1 MSFESL
7 ITERGVEFNIFK
19 EVDAE
24 GQKTVSPDNADE
36 LSRQAKDF
44 IHFARHPYTKSNYPT
59 TYSLNRI
66 TMNGDGEVV
75 FADGRHTSD
84 RKYADYYRKLLEM
97 SKNPDNPL
105 ATFPALIAMELD
117 IPDYDTDKNN
127 AKIVGKR
134 TSKLLNTLISDLKKG
149 LKRDKLT
156 YEVTWPSGAKRAFL
170 KGKSA
175 DDFSSAKVSRIVK
188 QGQDVTVYVTTVK
201 DNGQRKVTAMK
212 LQGNISVDT
221 YANVWRIVAEKTKP

>member
-66 TMNGDGEVV
+66 TMK
-75 FADGRHTSD
+75 D
-84 RKYADYYRKLLEM
+84 RKSTR
-97 SKNPDNPL
+97 
-105 ATFPALIAMELD
+105 
-117 IPDYDTDKNN
+117 
-127 AKIVGKR
+127 
-134 TSKLLNTLISDLKKG
+134 LN
-149 LKRDKLT
+149 
-156 YEVTWPSGAKRAFL
+156 
-170 KGKSA
+170 
-175 DDFSSAKVSRIVK
+175 SSHR
-188 QGQDVTVYVTTVK
+188 
-201 DNGQRKVTAMK
+201 
-212 LQGNISVDT
+212 
-221 YANVWRIVAEKTKP
+221 